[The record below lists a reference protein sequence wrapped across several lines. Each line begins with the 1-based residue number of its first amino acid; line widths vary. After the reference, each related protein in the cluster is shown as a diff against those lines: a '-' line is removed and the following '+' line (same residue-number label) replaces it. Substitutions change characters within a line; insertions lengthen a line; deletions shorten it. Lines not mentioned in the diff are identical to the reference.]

1 MTHLRTLIWCQPSL
15 SSPGASDIVYLFP
28 VLTCM
33 AEWKGPGIVFT
44 TGSPQVP
51 SQQYGGRHGS
61 QRAQRV
67 SSSLT
72 DLTKWYEFLRGKS
85 NRGFGKNP
93 YSFFGKDFRRQ
104 HRLEWERE
112 HGLKRRSSSKLP
124 FHYDFDLVA
133 IRAEGEDPWSWTLWY
148 LKMRWVVLKHTWHCH
163 LFESC
168 FLDFT
173 SKIESPGGLGGLD
186 QCSFVISVHALGEK
200 RHNAKGP
207 HACVVRQFRIRLPL
221 EYKLQRGSI
230 AHLIQKQFPMNCYH
244 SAHRKFSR
252 THQIT

>member
-1 MTHLRTLIWCQPSL
+1 MTHLRTLIWCQPTL
-15 SSPGASDIVYLFP
+15 SSPGASDIVHLFP

-85 NRGFGKNP
+85 NRGFGKSP

-112 HGLKRRSSSKLP
+112 HGLKRRGSSKLAISLRLWSGCDSCWRRRP
-124 FHYDFDLVA
+124 MVVDFMISQDEVSCLKTYLA
-133 IRAEGEDPWSWTLWY
+133 LPSLRILLSGFYFKNRIPGPLGRPGSMFIRNFSSCVGRKETQREGAARMCCQTVSDP
-148 LKMRWVVLKHTWHCH
+148 
-163 LFESC
+163 
-168 FLDFT
+168 
-173 SKIESPGGLGGLD
+173 SPVG
-186 QCSFVISVHALGEK
+186 I
-200 RHNAKGP
+200 
-207 HACVVRQFRIRLPL
+207 
-221 EYKLQRGSI
+221 
-230 AHLIQKQFPMNCYH
+230 
-244 SAHRKFSR
+244 
-252 THQIT
+252 